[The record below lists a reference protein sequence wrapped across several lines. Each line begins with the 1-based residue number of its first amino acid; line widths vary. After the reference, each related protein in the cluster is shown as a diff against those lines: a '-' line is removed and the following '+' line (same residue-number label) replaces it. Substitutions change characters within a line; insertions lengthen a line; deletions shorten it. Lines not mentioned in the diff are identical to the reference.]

1 MGDWWTGLD
10 TGLQFFYAI
19 GIISGFLL
27 IVQLVFLLLGASDF
41 EIGDIDTDV
50 DVEII
55 SVKTIIAFM
64 FGFGWTGV
72 AVLEADSSY
81 PAAIVAGIVVGFTF
95 VFFVYLAIRS
105 LNKLSGGGVRSY
117 EGALGARGRVYMRVP
132 AERTAPGQIEIT
144 IQGRV
149 EIVDAYF
156 EGDRVLNPNEL
167 VTVVGFVD
175 NHSLIVEPVSLSDP
189 ASS

>member
-10 TGLQFFYAI
+10 TSLQFFYAI
-19 GIISGFLL
+19 GFISGFLL
-27 IVQLVFLLLGASDF
+27 IMQLVFLLLGASDF
-41 EIGDIDTDV
+41 EIGDVDTDV
-50 DVEII
+50 DAELV
-55 SVKTIIAFM
+55 SVKSVVAFM

-72 AVLEADSSY
+72 AMLEGDFSL
-81 PAAIVAGIVVGFTF
+81 PAAVLAGVVVGFTF
-95 VFFVYLAIRS
+95 LLFVYLAVRS
-105 LNKLSGGGVRSY
+105 LKKLSGGGVRSY
-117 EGALGARGRVYMRVP
+117 EGALGTRGRVYMRVP
-132 AERTAPGQIEIT
+132 AERAAPGQIEIT

-156 EGDRVLNPNEL
+156 AGDRVLNPNEL

-175 NHSLIVEPVSLSDP
+175 NHSLVVEPVSPSDP

>member
-19 GIISGFLL
+19 GFISGFLL
-27 IVQLVFLLLGASDF
+27 ILQLVLLLLGASDF
-41 EIGDIDTDV
+41 EIGEVDTDV
-50 DVEII
+50 DAELI
-55 SVKTIIAFM
+55 SVKSIIAFM

-72 AVLEADSSY
+72 AMLEADFEL
-81 PAAIVAGIVVGFTF
+81 PAAILLGVVVGFTF
-95 VFFVYLAIRS
+95 LLFVYFAVRS

-117 EGALGARGRVYMRVP
+117 ESALGARGRVYMRVP
-132 AERTAPGQIEIT
+132 AERTGPGQIEIT

-149 EIVDAYF
+149 EMVDAYF

-175 NHSLIVEPVSLSDP
+175 NHSLIVEPVSPSDP